1 MARVATLHSSQTRH
15 ALSALRPLHMCHSE
29 FTCAPVSGCAS
40 GFRLTLNTLFCHT
53 VSMSLSKSQSNY
65 FQTNS
70 CDKGFKKPEQPVFIV
85 SSLQDLQ
92 RFAAMWGPRQVLFMF
107 HECSVTFSIL
117 YLTVLSRNLGV
128 SVSPMEL
135 EIAHYHDEFIIPSTF
150 HRPQLP
156 LPFQTFDFQLFHGQH
171 EPSKLAW
178 VGKLLSLSS
187 SSERL
192 APL

>member
-1 MARVATLHSSQTRH
+1 MDPTDRLTEWLAQLTTATGACFEARVATLHSSQTRH

-53 VSMSLSKSQSNY
+53 VSMSRSKSQSNY

-92 RFAAMWGPRQVLFMF
+92 RLAAMGGPDRFFLCFTSAVSL
-107 HECSVTFSIL
+107 SPSSISHSQY
-117 YLTVLSRNLGV
+117 YLAISGLRLSHGIGNC
-128 SVSPMEL
+128 
-135 EIAHYHDEFIIPSTF
+135 
-150 HRPQLP
+150 P
-156 LPFQTFDFQLFHGQH
+156 LP
-171 EPSKLAW
+171 
-178 VGKLLSLSS
+178 
-187 SSERL
+187 R
-192 APL
+192 